1 MNLIAKKRNARQ
13 EECLGSKPYP
23 KISAFIA
30 VGVAHLGGDL
40 GVINLL
46 RKGIHR

>member
-1 MNLIAKKRNARQ
+1 M
-13 EECLGSKPYP
+13 GSKPYP
-23 KISAFIA
+23 SSKRSKCFIA

-46 RKGIHR
+46 RKADTPLNHEIVTF

>member
-1 MNLIAKKRNARQ
+1 LPKRNAKRNANCQ
-13 EECLGSKPYP
+13 NLTQVVKDQ
-23 KISAFIA
+23 SAFIA

-46 RKGIHR
+46 REKGIHR